1 MWKTGKRLSDYVG
14 ILFSGATCAISLGQV
29 YGFLGKLINSKVFN
43 IATKE
48 LIIMSKK
55 FGKTWMFIA
64 WLALAVFIYYNAQ
77 HEPQVVDPIITYPE
91 IERPTFEEPINR
103 YPIME
108 QQ

>member
-1 MWKTGKRLSDYVG
+1 LGIILWKTGKRLSDYVG

-64 WLALAVFIYYNAQ
+64 WLALAVFIYYNALILNKIKSL
-77 HEPQVVDPIITYPE
+77 IIFVCYLKIIKNT
-91 IERPTFEEPINR
+91 
-103 YPIME
+103 
-108 QQ
+108 